1 MFRLSDCPLPLFRRQ
16 LSDVPIESDVERRYL
31 EHDRAKGVPLNT
43 GAILVKL
50 RDFGPAAAL
59 LLVVPILSGIKK
71 NAIAA
76 KADRFL
82 SLDCSSSCELAWR
95 PFRATISL

>member
-1 MFRLSDCPLPLFRRQ
+1 MRNPTPGMVRSWRRDRPLE
-16 LSDVPIESDVERRYL
+16 V

-59 LLVVPILSGIKK
+59 LLVVPILNGIKK
-71 NAIAA
+71 NALAA

-82 SLDCSSSCELAWR
+82 PLDCSSSSELAWR